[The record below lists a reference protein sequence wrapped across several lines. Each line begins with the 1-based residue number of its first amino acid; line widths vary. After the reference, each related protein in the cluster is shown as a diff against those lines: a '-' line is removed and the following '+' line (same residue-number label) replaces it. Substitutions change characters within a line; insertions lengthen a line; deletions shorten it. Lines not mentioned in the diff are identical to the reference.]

1 MRSRVGYT
9 EVEAYPL
16 KRESWYGLMTPCPE
30 LVGIL
35 VVLVLVLVV
44 VVVVAPKVGQ
54 LLLHI

>member
-16 KRESWYGLMTPCPE
+16 NRESWYGLMTPCPE
-30 LVGIL
+30 LVSIL

-44 VVVVAPKVGQ
+44 VVFAPKVGQ